1 MVVERED
8 RDLTVAGFFLLLL
21 GREDTLVWMEL
32 DLADQ
37 TWTPSV

>member
-8 RDLTVAGFFLLLL
+8 CDLALAGFFLLVF
-21 GREDTLVWMEL
+21 GREDTLGWMEL

-37 TWTPSV
+37 TWAPSV